1 MPQMNIHSH
10 TTPDDLGIAAQAP
23 SIPWTAWVLT
33 LFPTMFPGP
42 LGESLAGTALENG
55 LWNLETVDIRGFA
68 SDKHGSVD
76 DTPFGGGPGMVLRA
90 DILAK
95 SVDEAAAIAGPKVPI
110 IYLSPRGRPFD
121 QSMANALAQG
131 EGVVLICGRF
141 EGIDERLLEARPIEE
156 VSLGDFVLSGGEPA
170 ATAVIDSVVRLLP
183 NVIGDPRS
191 ACDDSFKG
199 GLLEYPQYTRPQ
211 EWEGRN
217 VPEVLLSGH
226 HERISQWRREQAE
239 RITKTRRPD
248 MWKQY
253 VRARDE
259 LR

>member
-1 MPQMNIHSH
+1 MSEHNRAIS
-10 TTPDDLGIAAQAP
+10 DRASNAALTMGT
-23 SIPWTAWVLT
+23 PWTAWVLT
-33 LFPTMFPGP
+33 LFPGMFPGT

-68 SDKHGSVD
+68 SDKHRSVD

-95 SVDEAAAIAGPKVPI
+95 SVDEAAAAAGPEVPI

-121 QSMANALAQG
+121 QPLAKSLAQG
-131 EGVVLICGRF
+131 TGVVLICGRF

-170 ATAVIDSVVRLLP
+170 AMAIIDSVVRLLP
-183 NVIGDPRS
+183 GVIGDPRS
-191 ACDDSFKG
+191 AADDSFEC

-211 EWEGRN
+211 EWEGRS
-217 VPEVLLSGH
+217 VPDVLLSGH
-226 HERISQWRREQAE
+226 HERISEWRRQQAE
-239 RITKTRRPD
+239 RTTKARRPD
-248 MWKQY
+248 LWKRY
-253 VRARDE
+253 VRARD
-259 LR
+259 